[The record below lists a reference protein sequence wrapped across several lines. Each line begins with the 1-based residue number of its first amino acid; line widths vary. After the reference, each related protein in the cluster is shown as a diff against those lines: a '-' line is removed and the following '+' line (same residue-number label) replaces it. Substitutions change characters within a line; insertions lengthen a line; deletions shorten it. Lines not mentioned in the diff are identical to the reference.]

1 MIKNAINPSLRGGFQ
16 AFRGSMMMRSM
27 TSSVGT
33 NNIGD
38 IPSQTVSTQNFNLL
52 KFDSNG
58 SKNLYAILRIH
69 NIPYLVTKGDKI
81 ILPTKLKGV
90 KVGDQLDINKVTT
103 LGSPNFTFNDNNG
116 INKDLY
122 NLKLNVVEITR
133 EPYYEVYRKK
143 QRCRRLKTFPVE
155 NYQTVLTINELSLA

>member
-1 MIKNAINPSLRGGFQ
+1 MIKNCINPTFKGGFQ
-16 AFRGSMMMRSM
+16 GFRGPMMMRPMS
-27 TSSVGT
+27 TSINTNKVGE
-33 NNIGD
+33 
-38 IPSQTVSTQNFNLL
+38 IPSQTPIDNFNLL

-116 INKDLY
+116 INRELY

-155 NYQTVLTINELSLA
+155 NFQTVLSVGELELV